1 MPKNNSN
8 KQYASVFQL
17 DGCPAMKEAIP
28 LAFQHV
34 IAAIVGCVT
43 PAIVIAGVA
52 GLDTRNKVILIQTS
66 LIIAAVSTLIQVYPI
81 GGVLGCGLPVIF
93 GVSFA
98 YLPSLQAIASGYDI
112 ASIFGAQI
120 IGGICA
126 IIFGLNMEKLRKF
139 FPPLITGTVVFTI
152 GLSLYPTAINYI
164 AGDANSSDYGSWEN
178 WLVGLITMA
187 CVLVLNHWGKGI
199 VKLASLLIGLIIG
212 YVFSAFFG
220 MISFSSVASSG
231 YFQLPQPLHFGIKFE
246 ISSIITISLLFIINS
261 VQAIGDLTA
270 TTSGGLDRQP
280 TNKELKDGITANGI
294 VNIIGAFLGGMPT
307 AIFGQNV
314 GIVVTTKVVN
324 KVIFGI
330 AALILLVAGL
340 VPKFSALLTTIPH
353 CVLGG
358 AVIGVFASITMTG
371 MKLIATQELN
381 YRNTSIVGLAVAMG
395 MGITLVPET
404 LAQFPAWVTT
414 LFGKSPVVVATLMA
428 VLLNLILPGKSNEE
442 KTA

>member
-371 MKLIATQELN
+371 MKLIVTQELN